1 MRAGKLRHRLI
12 FEEATE
18 TASESG
24 SGEMLKTWDEVGT
37 RWGSVDPLSGKELF
51 TAQQTSSRV
60 SHRVT
65 IRNRPPAPNV
75 PAAQLRVRI
84 SGAASTPVKVYHLI
98 ASLDWESRGVES
110 TIFAEE
116 KVGAEP

>member
-1 MRAGKLRHRLI
+1 MRAGRLRHRLI
-12 FEEATE
+12 FEESVE
-18 TASESG
+18 TASTSG
-24 SGEMLKTWDEVGT
+24 SGEMIKTWNEVGT

-60 SHRVT
+60 SHRIT
-65 IRNRPPAPNV
+65 IRNRPPSVTQP
-75 PAAQLRVRI
+75 PGQLRVRI
-84 SGAASTPVKVYHLI
+84 SGLTSMPVRIYHPI
-98 ASLDWESRGVES
+98 ASLDWELRGVES